1 MAGSPLSFDLIHP
14 QPLLIVISGPSGVGK
29 DSVVRTLLKRDLPLH
44 FVVTATSREKRAA
57 EVDGVDY
64 IFITQEEFINKI
76 NRNEM
81 LEYAYVYGQYK
92 GVPKEQV
99 RVAWKSGKDVIMRL
113 DVQGSATIR
122 RLYPQALLIF
132 LLPTTEA
139 ELVHRLVDRKTESA
153 ESIQIRM
160 TTTRNELESLDI
172 FDYAVVNQEG
182 KLEETADIIQ
192 SIIEAEHQR
201 VKQRIV
207 EL

>member
-1 MAGSPLSFDLIHP
+1 MTGSTLSFDLIHP
-14 QPLLIVISGPSGVGK
+14 RPLLIVISGPSGVGK
-29 DSVVRTLLKRDLPLH
+29 DSVVNTLLRRNLPLH
-44 FVVTATSREKRAA
+44 FVVTATSREKRPG
-57 EVDGVDY
+57 ETDGVDY
-64 IFITQEEFINKI
+64 IFLTQDEFIEKI

-99 RVAWKSGKDVIMRL
+99 WKAWGSGKDVIMRL
-113 DVQGSATIR
+113 DVQGAATIR

-132 LLPTTEA
+132 LLPTSEE
-139 ELVHRLVDRKTESA
+139 ELVHRLVDRQTETP

-160 TTTRNELESLDI
+160 TTTRKELESLDL

-192 SIIEAEHQR
+192 AIICAEHQR
-201 VKQRIV
+201 VHQRIV